1 MIVAF
6 YPSKVINTYLY
17 ETQLPGSIG
26 YQYTFTVYHWY
37 FKIKMHIQSYQVIE
51 RETQNS
57 KVRRK
62 SDKCSPLPNATK
74 GGRVEFWEKFFGEN
88 PKNVG

>member
-62 SDKCSPLPNATK
+62 SDKCPPLTNAIK
-74 GGRVEFWEKFFGEN
+74 GAGWNFG
-88 PKNVG
+88 KNFLVKIQKM